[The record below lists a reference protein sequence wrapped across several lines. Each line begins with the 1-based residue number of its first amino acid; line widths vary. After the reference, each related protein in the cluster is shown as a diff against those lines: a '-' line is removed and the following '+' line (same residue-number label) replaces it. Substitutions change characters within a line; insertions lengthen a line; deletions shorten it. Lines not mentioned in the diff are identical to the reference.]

1 MPEMDGY
8 TARNMI
14 HARQGNEGPAIVALT
29 ANTDDVSNADRI
41 FYTIAMCVR

>member
-14 HARQGNEGPAIVALT
+14 HARQGKEGPAIVALT
-29 ANTDDVSNADRI
+29 ANTDDVSDADGI
-41 FYTIAMCVR
+41 VYIIVLCVR

>member
-14 HARQGNEGPAIVALT
+14 HARQGKKGPAIVALT
-29 ANTDDVSNADRI
+29 ANTDDVRDADTI
-41 FYTIAMCVR
+41 FYTIALCVR